1 MSPSNIGAFFD
12 FDETLLDI
20 ESSRLGFRYL
30 WERRLV
36 SFGFILK
43 ILTANIFYKRHWIS
57 DEKMA
62 MILMPMGIISRIY
75 LC

>member
-1 MSPSNIGAFFD
+1 MNTENIGAFFD

-36 SFGFILK
+36 SRGFILK
-43 ILTANIFYKRHWIS
+43 TQTGRNACPSGGY
-57 DEKMA
+57 
-62 MILMPMGIISRIY
+62 
-75 LC
+75 

>member
-1 MSPSNIGAFFD
+1 MTSQNIVAVIFD

-43 ILTANIFYKRHWIS
+43 VLTLNYFYKRHWLS
-57 DEKMA
+57 DET
-62 MILMPMGIISRIY
+62 PY
-75 LC
+75 